1 MQDIQTIK
9 KELEKFVEI
18 KLPFN
23 FKNDTI
29 IKYITI
35 KNNKEYF
42 YHGGKFKNFGNQKIF
57 LYNTSRSWAVPINY
71 KDKYGN
77 IYYSTRFFIQNDH
90 DKIQNNNKDI
100 KELESIIQTQ
110 QNVIDKLTKKIKEL
124 TIINNKLIAN

>member
-1 MQDIQTIK
+1 MQDIPKIK
-9 KELEKFVEI
+9 KELEDFVEI

-23 FKNDTI
+23 FHNDTI

-35 KNNKEYF
+35 KNNKEFF
-42 YHGGKFKNFGNQKIF
+42 YHGGKFKNIGNQKIF
-57 LYNTSRSWAVPINY
+57 LYNASHSWAVPINY

-77 IYYSTRFFIQNDH
+77 IYYSTRFFIKNDN
-90 DKIQNNNKDI
+90 KTQNNKDI

-124 TIINNKLIAN
+124 TIINNKLLSN